1 MSSMGKRPWKT
12 FHFLEANLF
21 VLRYVENSWEDLN
34 PAKLEM
40 VPPCLR
46 LPRITEDH
54 LKKISSFALESDMIS
69 FNQQSKQRPVS
80 IVRLARFLQIEVNK
94 IASKRGV
101 SNMKYSAEDQSL
113 QLQLHSTSACKSPVS
128 TSLGTRGC
136 SGGKSPLQ
144 FSSPNLQGYGSG
156 NSHLKIYKY
165 DAQCFHVIA
174 GLK

>member
-21 VLRYVENSWEDLN
+21 GLRYVENSWEDLN

-144 FSSPNLQGYGSG
+144 FSSPNLQGYESG
-156 NSHLKIYKY
+156 NSHLKIYKH